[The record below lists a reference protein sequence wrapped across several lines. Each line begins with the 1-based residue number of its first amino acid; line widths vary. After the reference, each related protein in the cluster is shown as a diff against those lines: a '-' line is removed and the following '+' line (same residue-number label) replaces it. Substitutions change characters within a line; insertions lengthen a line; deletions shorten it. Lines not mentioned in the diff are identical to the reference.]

1 MTITAGGPPPH
12 DSPPELVL
20 GFLTG
25 GVIGVSLTSF
35 IGGCV
40 VGRPLLL
47 VVGVALPAAHGL
59 ALLLAALPR
68 RRREARTVPRTALA
82 RIEAR
87 ETTRGKP
94 TDVPVRFE
102 LSVVP
107 DGAPAFRLALR
118 QDVHVTELADLRP
131 GAVVV
136 VTYPPDRPWKARI
149 VRRPT
154 PEWEARAAAAHPDA
168 APGPVLRSDAEPGR
182 AGGFLTLLGLL
193 LGVAGALLLLRADLF
208 GPRGSGSLPGLPGW
222 DGFLR
227 LWCAAWGAAALAGF
241 GLSLAG
247 LTKAQRTVR
256 LTGRVVRV
264 RQPRH
269 GGTRRGGI
277 SVVVSY
283 RDPVSGEEVTATNDG
298 DGGETITAAWE
309 GREIGVRHPR
319 GRPHA
324 RRFSNSPEP
333 PGRGLGAPSCAVVLA
348 YAGLVAL
355 AAIEWGWPWALIGAG
370 GPGAL
375 HAAVHLPGTVR
386 ARSTRL
392 AALAAMDAVPGRV
405 VAVLEDVGVDQED
418 GHTWTRTTPVVAFT
432 TRAGEAVTA
441 HCTEH
446 LPEREDVYGRE
457 VTVHHLPSD
466 PARFTLDPAAE
477 RRSEWLDVLVN
488 VLVILVC
495 GAAAAVGAA
504 LLRTG

>member
-1 MTITAGGPPPH
+1 MTITAGGPPTH

-40 VGRPLLL
+40 VERPLL
-47 VVGVALPAAHGL
+47 VIVGVALPAAHGL
-59 ALLLAALPR
+59 ALFLSALPR
-68 RRREARTVPRTALA
+68 RRRRARTVPRTALA
-82 RIEAR
+82 RVEAR
-87 ETTRGKP
+87 EMTPDKS

-107 DGAPAFRLALR
+107 DDAPPFRLEFR
-118 QDVHVTELADLRP
+118 QDVHVTELADRRP

-154 PEWEARAAAAHPDA
+154 PEWEARAAGARLDA

-182 AGGFLTLLGLL
+182 AGGFLTLFGLL

-208 GPRGSGSLPGLPGW
+208 GPRPDGSLPGLPGW
-222 DGFLR
+222 DRFLR

-241 GLSLAG
+241 GMSLAG

-269 GGTRRGGI
+269 GGTRSGGI

-283 RDPVSGEEVTATNDG
+283 RDPVSGQDVTATNEG
-298 DGGETITAAWE
+298 ERGETITAAWE
-309 GREIGVRHPR
+309 GREIGVSHPR

-324 RRFSNSPEP
+324 HRFSNVPER
-333 PGRGLGAPSCAVVLA
+333 PGRGLGGPSCAVLLV
-348 YAGLVAL
+348 YAGLVAI
-355 AAIEWGWPWALIGAG
+355 AAIEWGWPWALVGAG

-375 HAAVHLPGTVR
+375 YAAAHLPGTVR
-386 ARSTRL
+386 ERSARL
-392 AALAAMDAVPGRV
+392 AVLAAMDTVPGRV
-405 VAVLEDVGVDQED
+405 VAVLKDVGVDEED

-432 TRAGEAVTA
+432 TRAGTAVTA
-441 HCTEH
+441 HCTER
-446 LPEREDVYGRE
+446 LPDPEGAYGRE

-466 PARFTLDPAAE
+466 PARFTLDPEAE
-477 RRSEWLDVLVN
+477 RRSEGLDVLVN
-488 VLVILVC
+488 VLAILVF
-495 GAAAAVGAA
+495 GTTAAVGAA
-504 LLRTG
+504 LL